1 VEGLLLSS
9 SFAVGFS
16 ADLPGCVRSVSAF
29 FCIAGAIAF
38 QAALNLSVFARD
50 PQGHV
55 DLSDEAIRAQVGVV
69 YAVALLP
76 IVVGSTLFI
85 KELLK
90 ERIRKKH
97 TIMHKEE
104 DDAHD
109 ERDETAA
116 KEEQKGGGP
125 KTGSGAAGG
134 STKAK
139 PTSPS
144 LRGISAGANKMNG
157 SPTFTPRTG
166 LGATRPAG
174 SPLARTGVGLRPPGF
189 QLGARASTIA
199 GMGAATPAV
208 PAAATAPVAPPAV
221 IPTNSDAIAAPTPA
235 TVPASNP
242 FRPQRLR
249 LMQSGVTT
257 APAPLS
263 SPSSSGLP
271 SPSPLSSS
279 HPLSPSLR
287 SFGARTRP
295 PLLSPSERSRSS
307 ALVLGDVELAATT
320 AGAWPADSS
329 APSAA
334 LPPVRPGFARA
345 RTFTAASSSPSG
357 AGPVLSAAGA
367 AAAAPGTPA
376 SPDRQRSSRPFNH
389 VPINLEAVMA
399 TLGGESGS
407 ARPASSPSAEF
418 ASPPGA
424 PAASE
429 DDAANVIA
437 APARRGGT
445 PFMRSP
451 SARGVNQ

>member
-1 VEGLLLSS
+1 
-9 SFAVGFS
+9 
-16 ADLPGCVRSVSAF
+16 
-29 FCIAGAIAF
+29 
-38 QAALNLSVFARD
+38 
-50 PQGHV
+50 
-55 DLSDEAIRAQVGVV
+55 
-69 YAVALLP
+69 
-76 IVVGSTLFI
+76 VGSTLFI

-125 KTGSGAAGG
+125 KTGAGAAGG
-134 STKAK
+134 STKGKAI
-139 PTSPS
+139 SPS
-144 LRGISAGANKMNG
+144 LRGIGASTNKLNG
-157 SPTFTPRTG
+157 SSPTFTPRTG

-199 GMGAATPAV
+199 GTGAATPAV
-208 PAAATAPVAPPAV
+208 PVAAAATAPVAAPAV
-221 IPTNSDAIAAPTPA
+221 IPADSGALAAAPAPTA
-235 TVPASNP
+235 VPASNP

-271 SPSPLSSS
+271 SPSPLSSP

-287 SFGARTRP
+287 SFGARSRP
-295 PLLSPSERSRSS
+295 PLLSPSERSSS
-307 ALVLGDVELAATT
+307 ALVLDDVELATMNS
-320 AGAWPADSS
+320 P

-334 LPPVRPGFARA
+334 FPSARPGFARA
-345 RTFTAASSSPSG
+345 RTFTAVSSSPSG
-357 AGPVLSAAGA
+357 ASPVPA
-367 AAAAPGTPA
+367 AAAASGMPA
-376 SPDRQRSSRPFNH
+376 SPDRQRSSLPRPFNH

-399 TLGGESGS
+399 TLGGESDS
-407 ARPASSPSAEF
+407 MRPASSPAAELP
-418 ASPPGA
+418 SPPGA
-424 PAASE
+424 PASPE
-429 DDAANVIA
+429 DAAANVIA

-451 SARGVNQ
+451 SARSVNQ